1 MRRLRHVPRIRRPFR
16 GFGALTDPG
25 GMPILSDA
33 HVMALAYS
41 FGDNNLAQRVT
52 AYCREAP
59 CTLVQQQELD
69 QLRADVK
76 SNIEETEQAKASG
89 QTMALVAAAV
99 GFAFGYFLIKR

>member
-1 MRRLRHVPRIRRPFR
+1 MRRRVAPRLRLPLR

-33 HVMALAYS
+33 HVTALAYS
-41 FGDNNLAQRVT
+41 FGDNDLAKRIST
-52 AYCREAP
+52 YCREAP

-69 QLRADVK
+69 AIRAAVK

-89 QTMALVAAAV
+89 ETMAFVAAAI
-99 GFAFGYFLIKR
+99 GFAFGYLLIKR